1 MQEHYNS
8 NRKGMQLFYP
18 KDEGIVS
25 RETVIYKRFS
35 KPKQSVSRETTD
47 KNTRSCRY
55 KKRTIQDKKIE
66 K

>member
-1 MQEHYNS
+1 
-8 NRKGMQLFYP
+8 MQLFYP